1 MLMRRKEISAASEA
15 IIREQRTLK
24 KEKFLANPAL
34 IIGAAGLVLIVL
46 LAIFEIGRAHV

>member
-24 KEKFLANPAL
+24 KEKFSRKSGADYRCGR
-34 IIGAAGLVLIVL
+34 IGTDRTTGNLCSDISS
-46 LAIFEIGRAHV
+46 H

>member
-24 KEKFLANPAL
+24 KEKFLSNPA
-34 IIGAAGLVLIVL
+34 V
-46 LAIFEIGRAHV
+46 RPDWY